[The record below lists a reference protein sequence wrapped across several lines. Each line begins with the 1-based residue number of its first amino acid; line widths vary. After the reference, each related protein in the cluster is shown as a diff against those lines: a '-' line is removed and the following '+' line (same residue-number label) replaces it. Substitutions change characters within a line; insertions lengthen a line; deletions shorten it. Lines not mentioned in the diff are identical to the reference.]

1 MIAAI
6 HLNKT
11 VTLPTGE
18 PLTLLNDVHFT
29 IGDGES
35 VAIVGPSGSGKT
47 TLLALLAGL
56 DRPTSGEVVVDGC
69 DLTALDEEGRARWR
83 QQNVGFVFQDF
94 QLLPHLTAWEN
105 VALPLWLKGERDAEE
120 RAKRWLDRVG
130 LGRRLDHRPESL
142 SGGEQQRVALA
153 RAFATA
159 PRYLFADE
167 PTGNLDAATGERVIE
182 LLFALGDASG
192 ATLILV
198 THDPAL
204 ATRCGR
210 QLRLHDAAIL

>member
-56 DRPTSGEVVVDGC
+56 DRPTSGQVVVDGC

-120 RAKRWLDRVG
+120 KAKRWLERVG

-204 ATRCGR
+204 ATRCSR

>member
-56 DRPTSGEVVVDGC
+56 DRPTSGQVVVDGC

-120 RAKRWLDRVG
+120 RATRWLERVG

-204 ATRCGR
+204 ATRCSR